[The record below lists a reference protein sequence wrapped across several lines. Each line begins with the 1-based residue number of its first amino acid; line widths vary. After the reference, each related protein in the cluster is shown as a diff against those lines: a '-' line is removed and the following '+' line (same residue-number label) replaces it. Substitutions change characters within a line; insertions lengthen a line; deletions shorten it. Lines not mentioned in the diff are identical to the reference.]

1 MNFSDKI
8 SSYLKKGILISPEI
22 LNQETQSD
30 QGELPHNI
38 TVLNKDILQIFSNNN
53 KIDTDLKELDK
64 ARVLYEKGNTHV
76 YDTFVHSELNNKQ
89 DAQNKL
95 GHKVDVVFSYDSE
108 PKKRTFNDFVSLF
121 NSRFNKLE
129 ALLRARPELQGLT
142 MIRNLNGK
150 KDKEVSIIGM
160 VSDKSITKNDNII
173 LKLEDASGKI
183 NVLISKNKKD
193 IYTPARDIVLDEV
206 IGITGVFGDN
216 IIFVNNVI
224 FPDITFK
231 ELKKSPE
238 EEYAVFI
245 GDIHMGSTVFLEKEF
260 KKFLY
265 WLNGQSGNQFQKNI
279 ASKIK
284 YLFIAGD
291 LVDGVG
297 IYPGQEDDLHIT
309 DIKKQYDALA
319 ELLKLVPSHVQI
331 ILCSGNHDAGRIAEP
346 QPQIYTDF
354 SEAIWNLPNVTI
366 VSNPA
371 FINIGA
377 TEDFGGFDVLLYH
390 GYSLIYYADNVESIR
405 VAGGQKRPDLLLK
418 FLLKRRHLAPTHES
432 TLYIPDANADPLIID
447 KIPDFFVTGHIHRVS
462 VSAYRNVSLLNC
474 SCWVSMT
481 EDQEKRGLVPQPGR
495 VIVVNLQTR
504 DSKIMNFYHQET
516 TKK

>member
-354 SEAIWNLPNVTI
+354 S
-366 VSNPA
+366 
-371 FINIGA
+371 
-377 TEDFGGFDVLLYH
+377 
-390 GYSLIYYADNVESIR
+390 
-405 VAGGQKRPDLLLK
+405 
-418 FLLKRRHLAPTHES
+418 
-432 TLYIPDANADPLIID
+432 
-447 KIPDFFVTGHIHRVS
+447 
-462 VSAYRNVSLLNC
+462 
-474 SCWVSMT
+474 
-481 EDQEKRGLVPQPGR
+481 
-495 VIVVNLQTR
+495 
-504 DSKIMNFYHQET
+504 
-516 TKK
+516 